1 MITLT
6 RLSGTAFLLNAD
18 LIERVDSTPD
28 TVVSLVDGT
37 KYVVSEP
44 LSVVLEEILDYR
56 AKIVARATLFESSPS
71 QGHLSVVPPLPPR
84 AASHKEDER

>member
-6 RLSGTAFLLNAD
+6 RLSGSTFLLNAD

-44 LSVVLEEILDYR
+44 LSVVLDEILDYR
-56 AKIVARATLFESSPS
+56 AQIVARATLFESAPNPA
-71 QGHLSVVPPLPPR
+71 HLSVVPPLPR
-84 AASHKEDER
+84 TARKEEER

>member
-28 TVVSLVDGT
+28 TVISLVDGT

-44 LSVVLEEILDYR
+44 LSVVLEEVLDYR
-56 AKIVARATLFESSPS
+56 ARIVARATFFESTSA
-71 QGHLSVVPPLPPR
+71 QGRLSVVPPLPVRMP
-84 AASHKEDER
+84 HHEEER